1 MKYSYVLHT
10 PNDDLTIL
18 QDIDMF
24 SDMKENKIVSAPYTF
39 HMTCEEK
46 GIYRIYEITVSSD
59 EEKEV
64 YLSLCGEGEN
74 QFFSFQGPCKDERIF
89 RQSPHDVTRY
99 HFKMQRGA
107 IPMVAAVNGEGAD
120 IFVSDNPS
128 YFDNATTQHVIPEEK
143 CFYLSSGDPGGAPNY
158 PESDPFAPIY
168 HKIGKDASHTFRF
181 VAFRADVYTL
191 KTIRREVFRMIEKVW
206 GSGSD
211 SIYRAAC
218 FAGNYM
224 HIRKNETGRSDKW
237 VVAGIEYANT
247 QYFRDSFYQTMILDE
262 YMQEQSYRALDY
274 EFTDAENP
282 MIYLI
287 WSYRIFKSGKD
298 FNRKRADQ
306 AFRTVMACMDKFTA
320 DGGYYPNCRED
331 CSFRNWFDI
340 CCYEKDDVD
349 AYNQGLCVCALE
361 SAKRLGYNIGDRKE
375 KALARYVSLFNGEYI
390 PASEKKQFLA
400 LDVTVGEVLYYMLF
414 DELFIPD
421 EMVEKT
427 YRRICDGA
435 SKTPHGIKIVSAPDG
450 SFLPVEAFG
459 LNGYVHSGF
468 DTIETGRYANGGSY
482 HVYEMLFHI
491 AAYLHGISDAEKNLT
506 ERLMIDL
513 DFDGAT
519 HEYMHTIKGIG
530 VKANQGWN
538 AAIWAIWN
546 DLIKRG
552 KATDAYFRA
561 ADAKM
566 ESIE

>member
-1 MKYSYVLHT
+1 MNYSYILHT
-10 PNDDLTIL
+10 PEKTVTLAENVDV
-18 QDIDMF
+18 F
-24 SDMKENKIVSAPYTF
+24 SDSDKKVIECGHYNIRVDSKEKAS
-39 HMTCEEK
+39 
-46 GIYRIYEITVSSD
+46 YRLLEITVSSK
-59 EEKEV
+59 EEDRV
-64 YLSLCGEGEN
+64 YLSLCGEGDG
-74 QFFSFQGPCKDERIF
+74 QMFSFQGPCKDERIF

-107 IPMVAAVNGEGAD
+107 IPMVASVNGENAEL
-120 IFVSDNPS
+120 FVSDNPS
-128 YFDNATTQHVIPEEK
+128 YFDNATTQHILPDEHK
-143 CFYLSSGDPGGAPNY
+143 FFLSSGDPGGAPNF
-158 PESDPFAPIY
+158 PESDHFDSIY
-168 HKIGKDASHTFRF
+168 HQIGNGHSHTFRF
-181 VAFRADVYTL
+181 VAFKSKVKSL
-191 KTIRREVFRMIEKVW
+191 KSIRREVFRMIEKVW
-206 GSGSD
+206 GEGSD

-218 FAGNYM
+218 YAGNYM

-262 YMQEQSYRALDY
+262 YTSDQCYRALDY
-274 EFTDAENP
+274 EFKDAENP
-282 MIYLI
+282 MVYLI
-287 WSYRIFKSGKD
+287 WSYRIFKHGKP
-298 FNRKRADQ
+298 FNQQRADQ
-306 AFRTVMACMDKFTA
+306 AFATVMACMDKFTA

-331 CSFRNWFDI
+331 CSFRNWFDL

-349 AYNQGLCVCALE
+349 AYSQGLCVCALE
-361 SAKRLGYNIGDRKE
+361 AAKRLGYEIGDRKE
-375 KALARYVSLFNGEYI
+375 KALARYISLFNGEYI
-390 PASEKKQFLA
+390 PMSEKKQFLA
-400 LDVTVGEVLYYMLF
+400 LDVTVGEVLYYVLF

-435 SKTPHGIKIVSAPDG
+435 SKTPYGIKIVSAPDG
-450 SFLPVEAFG
+450 SYLPVEAFG

-491 AAYLHGISDAEKNLT
+491 AAHLHGIEDAEKNMT

-513 DFDGAT
+513 NFDGAT
-519 HEYMHTIKGIG
+519 HEYMHTIKGVG

-538 AAIWAIWN
+538 ASIWAIWN
-546 DLIKRG
+546 ELIKRG

-566 ESIE
+566 ETIE